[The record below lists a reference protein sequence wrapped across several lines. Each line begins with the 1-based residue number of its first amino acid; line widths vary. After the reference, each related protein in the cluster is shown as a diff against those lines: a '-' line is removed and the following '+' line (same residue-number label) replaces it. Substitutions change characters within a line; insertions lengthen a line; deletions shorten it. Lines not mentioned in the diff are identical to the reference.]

1 MNLELNNAWA
11 EVSTFTTNDAVKE
24 YHVMIHAKAD
34 GTTFQQQ
41 LDAVLDTYEQLKSR
55 QLK

>member
-41 LDAVLDTYEQLKSR
+41 LDAVLDAYEQLKS
-55 QLK
+55 Q